1 MVICIAKTLKRN
13 ERHTGRI
20 PEAVLLMLFNEYVLA
35 LYDQADMAII
45 ALLASQAALFSSS
58 YVRCLEHDSLRQLRI
73 GGMEPAMTEQRV
85 EFVVLIFSHRIL
97 TR

>member
-20 PEAVLLMLFNEYVLA
+20 PEAGLLMLFSEYVLA

-45 ALLASQAALFSSS
+45 ALLTSQAALFSSS
-58 YVRCLEHDSLRQLRI
+58 YALRFENNSFRQVRI
-73 GGMEPAMTEQRV
+73 GGMEPAMTE
-85 EFVVLIFSHRIL
+85 
-97 TR
+97 